1 MNVEKFLEGAIFYEE
16 DTQTIWL
23 VQKSDKTEIPI
34 ANVRGWSFF
43 SNELMDFGEAVK
55 TQDALGNFIVDAIK
69 EKLLRDKPKTIEQES
84 EQI

>member
-43 SNELMDFGEAVK
+43 SNELMDFGDAVK
-55 TQDALGNFIVDAIK
+55 TQDALGNFIANAIK
-69 EKLLRDKPKTIEQES
+69 EKLLRDKKTITHEQHD
-84 EQI
+84 

>member
-55 TQDALGNFIVDAIK
+55 TQDALGNFIADAIK
-69 EKLLRDKPKTIEQES
+69 EKLLRDKKTTTHEQHD
-84 EQI
+84 

>member
-34 ANVRGWSFF
+34 ADIRGWSFF

-55 TQDALGNFIVDAIK
+55 TQDALGNFIADAIK
-69 EKLLRDKPKTIEQES
+69 EKLLRDKKTITHEQHD
-84 EQI
+84 

>member
-1 MNVEKFLEGAIFYEE
+1 MKVEKFLEGAIFYEE

-43 SNELMDFGEAVK
+43 SNELMDFGDAVK
-55 TQDALGNFIVDAIK
+55 TQDALGNFIANAIK
-69 EKLLRDKPKTIEQES
+69 EKLLRDKKTITHEQHD
-84 EQI
+84 

>member
-55 TQDALGNFIVDAIK
+55 TQDALGNFIADAIK
-69 EKLLRDKPKTIEQES
+69 EKLLRDKKTITHEQHD
-84 EQI
+84 